1 MSRSRE
7 TTSRAK
13 GSEEEGS
20 MEIDSGKQQD
30 GRGRMVGLITD
41 HFKTAG
47 EKQRWGGKAPQKQ
60 KTGRKKDSSLL

>member
-20 MEIDSGKQQD
+20 MEIDSGKQQER
-30 GRGRMVGLITD
+30 RGGMVGLITD

-47 EKQRWGGKAPQKQ
+47 EKQRWGRKAPQKQ
-60 KTGRKKDSSLL
+60 KAGRKKDNSLL